1 MERLFYRPKDAAAV
15 LGMSR
20 TAVFRLIKT
29 GELRSIKHEGYRLIP
44 TELDSVRGLDK
55 VRTNTHRFSRAG
67 KFRR

>member
-1 MERLFYRPKDAAAV
+1 MERLFYRPKDAAVV

-44 TELDSVRGLDK
+44 ASALLELARKLEATAQDV
-55 VRTNTHRFSRAG
+55 VVA
-67 KFRR
+67 